1 MNTFY
6 QLRYGKVRRQKKTF
20 INRGMSFY
28 FAFKK
33 RKAVKNAVEII
44 TGGSIRTTITSGMIR
59 EVAIS
64 IMVETR

>member
-44 TGGSIRTTITSGMIR
+44 TRGNIRTTITGGVIR
-59 EVAIS
+59 EVAMS
-64 IMVETR
+64 IVVETR